1 MDFESIPFKE
11 TNHDGVWIHF
21 LYSNRET
28 GHTAVL
34 IKMAP
39 RCSYPRH
46 RHKGA
51 EELFILQGGYR
62 DERGEYRAGEYVRYE
77 DGSVHHPVALEGD
90 EDCVFFAISQ
100 EGIDLFEE

>member
-1 MDFESIPFKE
+1 MDLSRIPFKE
-11 TNHDGVWIHF
+11 TSHEGVWIHF
-21 LYSNRET
+21 LHSNRET
-28 GHTAVL
+28 GHAAVL

-39 RCSYPRH
+39 GCSYPKH

-62 DERGEYRAGEYVRYE
+62 DELGEYRAGEYVRYE
-77 DGSVHHPVALEGD
+77 DGSTHHPVALPDG

-100 EGIDLFEE
+100 EGIDLF